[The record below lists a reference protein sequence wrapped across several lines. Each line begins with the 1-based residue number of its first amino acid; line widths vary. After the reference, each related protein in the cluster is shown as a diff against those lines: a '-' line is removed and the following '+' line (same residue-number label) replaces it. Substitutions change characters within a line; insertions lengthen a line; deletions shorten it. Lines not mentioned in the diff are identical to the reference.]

1 MQPLVSIDE
10 IRTAAAALAGVSVRT
25 PLVPFP
31 RADPPLLVK
40 PESLQPVGAF
50 KLRGA
55 YAAMSTLP
63 AAARQIGVVTHSSGN
78 HGQAV
83 AYAAALLGMP
93 AVVVVPDNAPAV
105 KVAAIRELGAEIV
118 VSAPGLAARL
128 AATRD
133 IATQRGA
140 VSIPPFD
147 DRRVIAG
154 QGTIGLEIA
163 ADCPGVDLV
172 VVPVGGG
179 GLIAGVATAV
189 RSLCPGATVIGVEPE
204 LAADARDSLHEGQQ
218 VAWPPEFTQQTIA
231 DALRVDQVGALPLQH
246 MLEYVDGHRDRDRG
260 RDPGGGPAAG
270 PGRPA
275 DRGARRRRGR
285 GRVPVP
291 PQGTARGRDDRGRAV
306 GRQHRPRDAAGHPG
320 RSTRPLGRSSGE

>member
-1 MQPLVSIDE
+1 
-10 IRTAAAALAGVSVRT
+10 
-25 PLVPFP
+25 
-31 RADPPLLVK
+31 
-40 PESLQPVGAF
+40 
-50 KLRGA
+50 
-55 YAAMSTLP
+55 MSALP

-118 VSAPGLAARL
+118 VSAPSLAARL

-163 ADCPGVDLV
+163 ADCPGWTWWY
-172 VVPVGGG
+172 VPGWAAV
-179 GLIAGVATAV
+179 IAGSPP
-189 RSLCPGATVIGVEPE
+189 RSGPVPG
-204 LAADARDSLHEGQQ
+204 
-218 VAWPPEFTQQTIA
+218 
-231 DALRVDQVGALPLQH
+231 
-246 MLEYVDGHRDRDRG
+246 RDRDR
-260 RDPGGGPAAG
+260 
-270 PGRPA
+270 
-275 DRGARRRRGR
+275 RGARARGATR
-285 GRVPVP
+285 ATRCTRPAGGLAGRVHP
-291 PQGTARGRDDRGRAV
+291 
-306 GRQHRPRDAAGHPG
+306 AGPSPT
-320 RSTRPLGRSSGE
+320 RSASIR

>member
-1 MQPLVSIDE
+1 MDE
-10 IRTAAAALAGVSVRT
+10 IQTAAATLAGVSVRT

-31 RADPPLLVK
+31 RAEPSLLVK

-55 YAAMSTLP
+55 YAAMSALP

-105 KVAAIRELGAEIV
+105 KVAAIRALGAEIV
-118 VSAPGLAARL
+118 VSAPSLAARL

-147 DRRVIAG
+147 DRRGIAG

-163 ADCPGVDLV
+163 ADCPGGDLV

-179 GLIAGVATAV
+179 GLISGVATAV
-189 RSLCPGATVIGVEPE
+189 RALCPDATVIGVEPE

-231 DALRVDQVGALPLQH
+231 DALRADQVGALPLRH
-246 MLEYVDGHRDRDRG
+246 MLEYVDDIVTVTEDEITVAVRRLALEPRLIAA
-260 RDPGGGPAAG
+260 PGAAGGAACRLRRKGLPAAG
-270 PGRPA
+270 TTVAVLSGGNIDPGMLLA
-275 DRGARRRRGR
+275 IL
-285 GRVPVP
+285 
-291 PQGTARGRDDRGRAV
+291 RDD
-306 GRQHRPRDAAGHPG
+306 PSAGPD
-320 RSTRPLGRSSGE
+320 SGE

>member
-1 MQPLVSIDE
+1 VQPLVSIDE
-10 IRTAAAALAGVSVRT
+10 IRAAAAALAGVAVRT

-31 RADPPLLVK
+31 RADPSLLIK

-55 YAAMSTLP
+55 YTAMSALP

-105 KVAAIRELGAEIV
+105 KVAAIRALGAEIV
-118 VSAPGLAARL
+118 VSEPSLAARL

-140 VSIPPFD
+140 VPIPPFD

-163 ADCPGVDLV
+163 DDCPGVVLV

-179 GLIAGVATAV
+179 GLISGVATAV
-189 RSLCPGATVIGVEPE
+189 RTLCPGAAVIGVEPE
-204 LAADARDSLHEGQQ
+204 LAADARDSLQEGQQ
-218 VAWPPEFTQQTIA
+218 VAWPPELTQRTMA
-231 DALRVDQVGALPLQH
+231 DALRADQVGALPLQH
-246 MLEYVDGHRDRDRG
+246 MLEYVDDIITVSEDQIATAVRRLALEARLIAEPGGAVAVAACLLSRKDLPDAG
-260 RDPGGGPAAG
+260 TTVAVLSGGNIDPGQLLGILGPEPAG
-270 PGRPA
+270 P
-275 DRGARRRRGR
+275 
-285 GRVPVP
+285 
-291 PQGTARGRDDRGRAV
+291 
-306 GRQHRPRDAAGHPG
+306 PG
-320 RSTRPLGRSSGE
+320 SAE

>member
-31 RADPPLLVK
+31 WAEPSLLIK

-55 YAAMSTLP
+55 YAAMSALP

-105 KVAAIRELGAEIV
+105 KVTAIRELGAEIV

-128 AATRD
+128 AATRE
-133 IATQRGA
+133 IATQRGGECPR
-140 VSIPPFD
+140 S
-147 DRRVIAG
+147 RRSRTAG
-154 QGTIGLEIA
+154 
-163 ADCPGVDLV
+163 
-172 VVPVGGG
+172 
-179 GLIAGVATAV
+179 
-189 RSLCPGATVIGVEPE
+189 
-204 LAADARDSLHEGQQ
+204 
-218 VAWPPEFTQQTIA
+218 
-231 DALRVDQVGALPLQH
+231 
-246 MLEYVDGHRDRDRG
+246 
-260 RDPGGGPAAG
+260 
-270 PGRPA
+270 
-275 DRGARRRRGR
+275 
-285 GRVPVP
+285 
-291 PQGTARGRDDRGRAV
+291 
-306 GRQHRPRDAAGHPG
+306 
-320 RSTRPLGRSSGE
+320 

>member
-1 MQPLVSIDE
+1 VQPLVSIDE
-10 IRTAAAALAGVSVRT
+10 IRTAAVALAGVSVRT

-31 RADPPLLVK
+31 RAEPSLLVK

-55 YAAMSTLP
+55 YAAMSALP
-63 AAARQIGVVTHSSGN
+63 AAARRIGVVTHSSGN

-118 VSAPGLAARL
+118 VSAPSLAARL
-128 AATRD
+128 AATRE

-140 VSIPPFD
+140 AQIPPFD

-154 QGTIGLEIA
+154 QGTAGLEIA

-189 RSLCPGATVIGVEPE
+189 RSLCPGAVVIGVEPE
-204 LAADARDSLHEGQQ
+204 LAADARDSLHQGQQ
-218 VAWPPEFTQQTIA
+218 VAWPPERTQQTIA
-231 DALRVDQVGALPLQH
+231 DALRVDQVGALPLRH
-246 MLEYVDGHRDRDRG
+246 MLEYVEDIVTVSEDEIRAAVRRLALDARLIAEPGGAVAVAACLFRRKELPSAATTVAVLSG
-260 RDPGGGPAAG
+260 GNIDPGMLLDILAEDPSAG
-270 PGRPA
+270 PE
-275 DRGARRRRGR
+275 
-285 GRVPVP
+285 
-291 PQGTARGRDDRGRAV
+291 
-306 GRQHRPRDAAGHPG
+306 
-320 RSTRPLGRSSGE
+320 SGE

>member
-10 IRTAAAALAGVSVRT
+10 IRAAAAALAGVTVRT

-40 PESLQPVGAF
+40 PESLQPTGAF

-83 AYAAALLGMP
+83 AYAARLLGMP

-128 AATRD
+128 AATGD
-133 IATQRGA
+133 IVTHRGA

-163 ADCPGVDLV
+163 ADSPGAGLV

-179 GLIAGVATAV
+179 GLISGVAAAV

-218 VAWPPEFTQQTIA
+218 VSWPPEFTQRTIA
-231 DALRVDQVGALPLQH
+231 DSLRVDQVGALPLQH
-246 MLEYVDGHRDRDRG
+246 LLEYVDDIVTVTEDEIRSAVRRLALDARLIAEPGGAVAVAACLFRRKELPPAG
-260 RDPGGGPAAG
+260 TTVAVLSGGNIDPGLLLEILGDEPSAG
-270 PGRPA
+270 PG
-275 DRGARRRRGR
+275 
-285 GRVPVP
+285 
-291 PQGTARGRDDRGRAV
+291 T
-306 GRQHRPRDAAGHPG
+306 
-320 RSTRPLGRSSGE
+320 GE